1 MVINLED
8 LFSFFN
14 SFGYLGILLIS
25 FIGSIIIFVPIPY
38 FPVLV
43 AAAFDEHL
51 NPHMIS
57 LSSALGSVAGKMIV
71 FYASYY
77 GYKMLNTRTKRR
89 IFPLHR
95 LLSKYGWLGA
105 FVAAAIPVPDDVV
118 YISLGLAKYSPFR
131 FATAVFAGKMVLKEI
146 TVWGA
151 LFIGRPFVEYFVS
164 NYSNPVYFVALIS
177 STALIL
183 AIVLY
188 FSLKLDWGKIIGKY
202 FPWTLTDESSSSS
215 SSNGSREDKPR
226 G

>member
-1 MVINLED
+1 MVLSFEE

-14 SFGYLGILLIS
+14 SFGYFGILLIS

-57 LSSALGSVAGKMIV
+57 LSSAVGSVAGKMIV

-77 GYKMLNTRTKRR
+77 GHKMLNTRTKKR
-89 IFPLHR
+89 IFPLHK

-105 FVAAAIPVPDDVV
+105 FVAAALPVPDDVV
-118 YISLGLAKYSPFR
+118 YITLGIAKYSPFR
-131 FATAVFAGKMVLKEI
+131 FATAVFTGKMILKEI

-164 NYSNPVYFVALIS
+164 NYSNPVYFVVLIG
-177 STALIL
+177 STAAIL

-202 FPWTLTDESSSSS
+202 FPWTLTDESSSDSK
-215 SSNGSREDKPR
+215 GGRGDKPR

>member
-1 MVINLED
+1 LVLSLEE
-8 LFSFFN
+8 LLSIFN
-14 SFGYLGILLIS
+14 GFGYFGILLIS

-51 NPHMIS
+51 NPHMIA

-77 GYKMLNTRTKRR
+77 GHKMLNSRTKKR
-89 IFPLHR
+89 IFPLHK

-105 FVAAAIPVPDDVV
+105 FVAAAVPVPDDVV
-118 YISLGLAKYSPFR
+118 YITLGIAKYSPFR
-131 FATAVFAGKMVLKEI
+131 FVTAVFAGKMVLKEI

-151 LFIGRPFVEYFVS
+151 LFIGRPFIEYFVS
-164 NYSNPVYFVALIS
+164 NYSNPVYFVALIG
-177 STALIL
+177 STAAIL
-183 AIVLY
+183 AVVLY

-202 FPWTLTDESSSSS
+202 FPWTLTDESSSS
-215 SSNGSREDKPR
+215 NGSREDKPM

>member
-1 MVINLED
+1 MVLSFEQ

-14 SFGYLGILLIS
+14 SFGYFGILLIS

-57 LSSALGSVAGKMIV
+57 LSSAVGSVAGKMIV

-77 GYKMLNTRTKRR
+77 GHKMLNTRTKKR
-89 IFPLHR
+89 IFPLHK

-105 FVAAAIPVPDDVV
+105 FVAAALPVPDDVV
-118 YISLGLAKYSPFR
+118 YITLGIAKYSPFR
-131 FATAVFAGKMVLKEI
+131 FATAVFTGKMILKEI

-164 NYSNPVYFVALIS
+164 NYSNPVYFFVLIG
-177 STALIL
+177 STAAIL

-202 FPWTLTDESSSSS
+202 FPWTLTDESSSDSK
-215 SSNGSREDKPR
+215 GGRGDKPR

>member
-1 MVINLED
+1 MVLSFEE

-14 SFGYLGILLIS
+14 SFGYFGILLIS

-57 LSSALGSVAGKMIV
+57 LSSAVGSVAGKMIV

-77 GYKMLNTRTKRR
+77 GHKMLNTRTKKR
-89 IFPLHR
+89 IFPLHK

-105 FVAAAIPVPDDVV
+105 FVAAALPVPDDVV
-118 YISLGLAKYSPFR
+118 YITLGIAKYSPFR
-131 FATAVFAGKMVLKEI
+131 FATAVFTGKMILKEI

-164 NYSNPVYFVALIS
+164 NYSNPVYFFVLIG
-177 STALIL
+177 STAAIL

-202 FPWTLTDESSSSS
+202 FPWTLTDESSSDSK
-215 SSNGSREDKPR
+215 GGRGDKPR

>member
-1 MVINLED
+1 MVLSLEE
-8 LFSFFN
+8 LLSFFN
-14 SFGYLGILLIS
+14 GFGYFGILLIS

-77 GYKMLNTRTKRR
+77 GHKMLNSRTKKR
-89 IFPLHR
+89 IFPLHK

-105 FVAAAIPVPDDVV
+105 FVAAAVPVPDDVV
-118 YISLGLAKYSPFR
+118 YITLGIAKYSPFR
-131 FATAVFAGKMVLKEI
+131 FVTAVFAGKMVLKEI

-151 LFIGRPFVEYFVS
+151 LFIGRPFIEYFVS
-164 NYSNPVYFVALIS
+164 NYSNPVYFVVLIG
-177 STALIL
+177 STAAIL

-202 FPWTLTDESSSSS
+202 FPWTLTDESSSS
-215 SSNGSREDKPR
+215 NGSREDKPM

>member
-1 MVINLED
+1 LVLSLEE
-8 LFSFFN
+8 LLSIFN
-14 SFGYLGILLIS
+14 GFGYFGILLIS

-71 FYASYY
+71 FYGSYY

-105 FVAAAIPVPDDVV
+105 FVAAAVPVPDDVV
-118 YISLGLAKYSPFR
+118 YITLGLAKYSPFR

-202 FPWTLTDESSSSS
+202 FPWTLTDESSSN
-215 SSNGSREDKPR
+215 NGSREDKPR

>member
-1 MVINLED
+1 MVLSLEQ
-8 LFSFFN
+8 LLSFFN
-14 SFGYLGILLIS
+14 GFGYFGILLIS

-77 GYKMLNTRTKRR
+77 GHKMLNSRTKKR
-89 IFPLHR
+89 IFPLHK

-105 FVAAAIPVPDDVV
+105 FVAAAVPVPDDVV
-118 YISLGLAKYSPFR
+118 YITLGIAKYSPFR
-131 FATAVFAGKMVLKEI
+131 FVTAVFAGKMVLKEI

-151 LFIGRPFVEYFVS
+151 LFIGRPFIEYFVS
-164 NYSNPVYFVALIS
+164 NYSNPVYFVALIG
-177 STALIL
+177 STAAIL
-183 AIVLY
+183 AVVLY

-215 SSNGSREDKPR
+215 NGSREDKPM

>member
-1 MVINLED
+1 MVLSLEQ
-8 LFSFFN
+8 LLSFFN
-14 SFGYLGILLIS
+14 GFGYFGILLIS

-77 GYKMLNTRTKRR
+77 GHKMLNSRTKKR
-89 IFPLHR
+89 IFPLHK

-105 FVAAAIPVPDDVV
+105 FVAAAVPVPDDVV
-118 YISLGLAKYSPFR
+118 YITLGIAKYSPFR
-131 FATAVFAGKMVLKEI
+131 FVTAVFAGKMVLKEI

-151 LFIGRPFVEYFVS
+151 LFIGRPFIEYFVS
-164 NYSNPVYFVALIS
+164 NYSNPVYFVALIG
-177 STALIL
+177 STAAIL
-183 AIVLY
+183 AVVLY

-202 FPWTLTDESSSSS
+202 FPWTLTDESSSS
-215 SSNGSREDKPR
+215 NGSREDKPM

>member
-1 MVINLED
+1 LVLSFEQ

-14 SFGYLGILLIS
+14 SFGYFGILLIS

-57 LSSALGSVAGKMIV
+57 LSSAVGSVAGKMIV

-77 GYKMLNTRTKRR
+77 GHKMLNTRTKKR
-89 IFPLHR
+89 IFPLHK

-105 FVAAAIPVPDDVV
+105 FVAAALPVPDDVV
-118 YISLGLAKYSPFR
+118 YITLGIAKYSPFR
-131 FATAVFAGKMVLKEI
+131 FATAVFTGKMILKEI

-164 NYSNPVYFVALIS
+164 NYSNPVYFFVLIG
-177 STALIL
+177 STAAIL

-202 FPWTLTDESSSSS
+202 FPWTLTDESSSDSK
-215 SSNGSREDKPR
+215 GGRGDKPR